1 MISPVT
7 KQIAYRER
15 DIMKIEL
22 KGANIGIKLALK
34 QTLLF
39 PILVHRVDKTVHT
52 YIRTLYCTLM
62 ARTVHWLLDT

>member
-1 MISPVT
+1 
-7 KQIAYRER
+7 
-15 DIMKIEL
+15 MKIEL

-39 PILVHRVDKTVHT
+39 PILVDRVDKTVHT

-62 ARTVHWLLDT
+62 PRTVHWLFDT